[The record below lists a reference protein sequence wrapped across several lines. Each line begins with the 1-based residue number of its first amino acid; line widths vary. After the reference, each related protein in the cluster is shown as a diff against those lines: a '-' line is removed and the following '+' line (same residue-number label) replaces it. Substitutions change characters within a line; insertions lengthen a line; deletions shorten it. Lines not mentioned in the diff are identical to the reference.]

1 MFNLRPF
8 LARQRARFAF
18 LRERA
23 STACLVLAT
32 WMLSQPA
39 FADLPTQV
47 APEGVEQGDVIGMW
61 RTYARTGFNVLILIV
76 GAVAFINVAAGA
88 LEKWRQYGK
97 GKIELT
103 EMKEYI
109 VGGVMVLVVVVFLL
123 TVANTIL

>member
-1 MFNLRPF
+1 MSLRPF
-8 LARQRARFAF
+8 LARQRARVASWWQ
-18 LRERA
+18 RA
-23 STACLVLAT
+23 ATASLYLAT
-32 WMLSQPA
+32 LILSQPA
-39 FADLPTQV
+39 FADLPTQTV
-47 APEGVEQGDVIGMW
+47 PQGADSGDVIGMW
-61 RTYARTGFNVLILIV
+61 RMYARMGFNVLILIV
-76 GAVAFINVAAGA
+76 GAVGFITVASGA